1 MKKVTLIPGDG
12 IGPEVSAS
20 AKKVLKLLTDDL
32 VFDEVNA
39 GIGVYETCGELVPQ
53 TVFDSMEE
61 TRLVLKGPITTPIGE
76 GFRSINVMLR
86 KKYDLYCNLR
96 PSLSIPG
103 IQSRYEHIDLVIFRE
118 NTEDLYAG
126 IEMRIDEDTRHSIKV
141 ITRQGST
148 RIIKSAFE
156 FARVNGRK
164 KVTLAHKANIMKET
178 DGLFLSVG
186 REIALAYPE
195 IIFESIIIDNMCMQ
209 LVINPNQFDVI
220 VTMNLYGDILSDLCA
235 GLVGGLGVV
244 PGANI
249 GDDFAMFEPVH
260 GSAPDIAGKNLAN
273 PTAMLLSSAMLLDH
287 IGKSQEALELRTAIQ
302 TVLSDARYHT
312 ADIGGICTTTE
323 FTEAICEKLRIMKLL
338 SLEERL
344 AGVK

>member
-1 MKKVTLIPGDG
+1 MTKLTLIPGDG
-12 IGPEVSAS
+12 IGPEVTAS
-20 AKKVLKLLTDDL
+20 AKQVLELLADDL
-32 VFDEVNA
+32 VITEVNA

-53 TVFDSMEE
+53 SVFDSMEE

-103 IQSRYEHIDLVIFRE
+103 IQSRYERVDLVIFRE

-141 ITRQGST
+141 ITRKGSE

-156 FARVNGRK
+156 YARLNGRK
-164 KVTLAHKANIMKET
+164 KVTLVHKANIMKET

-186 REIALAYPE
+186 RDLARVYPE
-195 IIFESIIIDNMCMQ
+195 VEFETIIIDNMCMQ
-209 LVINPNQFDVI
+209 LVINPNQFDII

-273 PTAMLLSSAMLLDH
+273 PTAMLLSSAMMLDY
-287 IGKSQEALELRTAIQ
+287 IGKNLEAKALREAVQ
-302 TVLSDARYHT
+302 SVLADVQYHT
-312 ADIGGICTTTE
+312 ADIGGHCTTTA
-323 FTEAICEKLRIMKLL
+323 FTEAICDKLRYL
-338 SLEERL
+338 SFGERL
-344 AGVK
+344 AEVK

>member
-1 MKKVTLIPGDG
+1 MIKVTLIPGDG
-12 IGPEVSAS
+12 IGPEVTAS
-20 AKKVLKLLTDDL
+20 AKQVLALLADDL
-32 VFDEVNA
+32 VFSEVNA
-39 GIGVYETCGELVPQ
+39 GIGVNETCGELVPQ
-53 TVFDSMEE
+53 SVFDSMEE
-61 TRLVLKGPITTPIGE
+61 TRLVLKGPITTPIGD

-103 IQSRYEHIDLVIFRE
+103 IQSRYEHVDLVIFRE

-141 ITRQGST
+141 ITRKGSE

-156 FARVNGRK
+156 YAKLNGRK
-164 KVTLAHKANIMKET
+164 KVTLVHKANIMKET

-186 REIALAYPE
+186 RELSRAYPE
-195 IIFESIIIDNMCMQ
+195 VEFEAIIIDNMCMQ

-273 PTAMLLSSAMLLDH
+273 PTAMLLSSAMLLDY
-287 IGKSQEALELRTAIQ
+287 IGKNKEAKALREAVQSVLADIQ
-302 TVLSDARYHT
+302 YHT
-312 ADIGGICTTTE
+312 ADIGGHCTTTA
-323 FTEAICEKLRIMKLL
+323 FTEAICDKLRCL
-338 SLEERL
+338 SFGERL
-344 AGVK
+344 AEVK